1 MKSVTCAGAA
11 VNREEGSREEER
23 GERERRAL
31 WANKWARLVLLLL
44 FARES
49 EGLSPPEIPLHFE
62 EEGGGMRKASALH
75 KGRQNLALPTP

>member
-23 GERERRAL
+23 GERRAL

-44 FARES
+44 FARGGERGAVAARNPTS
-49 EGLSPPEIPLHFE
+49 FRGGRWRDAEGERSTGL
-62 EEGGGMRKASALH
+62 GKKAPARF
-75 KGRQNLALPTP
+75 GE